1 MKPKAAV
8 KMAIDILMTIILLF
22 LMGFQFWGDA
32 AHEWAGAG
40 MFVLFIIHHI
50 LNRGWYRALF
60 KGKYSPARIF
70 QVVINLLLFLTMIGQ
85 MISGIMLS
93 RHVFA
98 FLPIDGGMSFARLL
112 HMVAAYWGF
121 VLMALHLGL
130 HWNMVLG
137 RLGRGLR
144 IIQSSRIKNITAKT
158 VGIIIAFYG
167 SYLFVRR
174 DLLTYMFLRTQFVFM
189 DFGESVFLF
198 YLDYLAMMGCFIFI
212 AHYLS
217 KWLKKAGSSRKSK
230 SV

>member
-8 KMAIDILMTIILLF
+8 KMAIDILMTVILLF

-70 QVVINLLLFLTMIGQ
+70 RVVINLLLFLTMIGQ

-121 VLMALHLGL
+121 VLLALHLGL

-144 IIQSSRIKNITAKT
+144 IFQSSRIKSIAAKA

-167 SYLFVRR
+167 IYVFVRR

>member
-8 KMAIDILMTIILLF
+8 KMAIDILMTVILLF

-167 SYLFVRR
+167 SYVFVRR

>member
-8 KMAIDILMTIILLF
+8 KMAIDILMTVILLF

-144 IIQSSRIKNITAKT
+144 IIQSSWIKNITAT
-158 VGIIIAFYG
+158 IVGIIIAFYG
-167 SYLFVRR
+167 IYVFVRR

>member
-1 MKPKAAV
+1 
-8 KMAIDILMTIILLF
+8 MAIDILMTIILLF

>member
-8 KMAIDILMTIILLF
+8 KMAIDILMTVILLF

-167 SYLFVRR
+167 SYVFVRR
-174 DLLTYMFLRTQFVFM
+174 DLLTYMFLRTQFVFV

>member
-1 MKPKAAV
+1 MKPKTAV
-8 KMAIDILMTIILLF
+8 KMAIDILMTVILLF

-70 QVVINLLLFLTMIGQ
+70 QVVINLLLFLVMIGQ

-167 SYLFVRR
+167 IYVFVRR

-212 AHYLS
+212 AYYLS

>member
-8 KMAIDILMTIILLF
+8 KMAIDILMTVILLF

-144 IIQSSRIKNITAKT
+144 IIQSSWIKNITAKT

-167 SYLFVRR
+167 SYVFVRR